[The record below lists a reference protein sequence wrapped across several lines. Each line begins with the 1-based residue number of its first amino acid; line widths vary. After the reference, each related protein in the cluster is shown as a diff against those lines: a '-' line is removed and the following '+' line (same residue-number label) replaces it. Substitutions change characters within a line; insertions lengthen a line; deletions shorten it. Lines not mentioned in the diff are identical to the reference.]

1 MADRVPESI
10 TSLRNTLRDANRR
23 NIAVAREM
31 SHLLETVRNNSL
43 ALEQRALTSNM
54 VQAKVWKVWGYCR
67 ENKNDLDSG
76 RQCEIIYGVIQS
88 AVSDVHKR
96 LEATLGE
103 LAEAQ
108 ARTASL
114 IGDTV
119 TLKKKLKNMTAEN
132 DGMETRL
139 ADARKKIKRLES
151 EKKKRILVGSEKLE
165 LQDGKNTMKGFL
177 ASRKS
182 LAKVPN

>member
-1 MADRVPESI
+1 MSDRVPETV

-31 SHLLETVRNNSL
+31 SRLLESVRNNSL
-43 ALEQRALTSNM
+43 ALEQRSLTSNM
-54 VQAKVWKVWGYCR
+54 VQAKVWKVWAYCR

-76 RQCEIIYGVIQS
+76 RQCEIIYEVIQS

-96 LEATLGE
+96 LEEVLAE

-108 ARTASL
+108 SQIAQTR
-114 IGDTV
+114 GDTV

-139 ADARKKIKRLES
+139 ADARRKIKRLES

-165 LQDGKNTMKGFL
+165 LEGGKNTMKGFL
-177 ASRKS
+177 ESRKS
-182 LAKVPN
+182 LAKSSN